1 MIRLIKQNS
10 NKDLVDVFDLRPQP
24 LKRSLIIMETGIW
37 TGEQNIQFDTLML
50 HHNMKN
56 SDDNKKV
63 KYVVE

>member
-10 NKDLVDVFDLRPQP
+10 NKDPVDVFDLRPQS
-24 LKRSLIIMETGIW
+24 LKRPLIIMETGIW
-37 TGEQNIQFDTLML
+37 TGEQNIQFETLML
-50 HHNMKN
+50 YHNMKN

>member
-10 NKDLVDVFDLRPQP
+10 NKDPVDIFDLRPQS
-24 LKRSLIIMETGIW
+24 LKRPLIIMETRIW

-50 HHNMKN
+50 YHNMKN

>member
-1 MIRLIKQNS
+1 
-10 NKDLVDVFDLRPQP
+10 
-24 LKRSLIIMETGIW
+24 METGIW

-50 HHNMKN
+50 YHNMKN